1 MSYIIGGIGLI
12 ITSLSL
18 FGFVQTAR
26 LHAADAAVTSLEA
39 QIESYKARV
48 EQEKKEK
55 IAKIG
60 EANVSYESRINE
72 LNTTIEQLRKSKQAS
87 GNTFLPARSSTVPS
101 SKTICFD
108 RKEFDRIQS
117 DSEAEIE
124 RLINESAKTAVA
136 YQCGVDWA
144 NKQ

>member
-1 MSYIIGGIGLI
+1 MSYIISGIGLLI
-12 ITSLSL
+12 ASLSL
-18 FGFVQTAR
+18 FSFVQTTR
-26 LHAADAAVTSLEA
+26 LHGYQVQVSSLEA

-48 EQEKKEK
+48 EKEKKEK

-72 LNTTIEQLRKSKQAS
+72 LNNTIEQLRKSARKTS
-87 GNTFLPARSSTVPS
+87 STFLPRNPAVPN

-108 RKEFDRIQS
+108 REEFNRIQS

-136 YQCGVDWA
+136 YQCAVDWA

>member
-1 MSYIIGGIGLI
+1 MSYIIGGIGLL

-18 FGFVQTAR
+18 FSFIQTTR
-26 LHAADAAVTSLEA
+26 LHVSAQQVESLEA

-72 LNTTIEQLRKSKQAS
+72 LNSTINKLRKSAKS
-87 GNTFLPARSSTVPS
+87 TGNTFLPRNTTVPS

-108 RKEFDRIQS
+108 RQEFDRIQS
-117 DSEAEIE
+117 DSEREIE

-136 YQCGVDWA
+136 YQCAVDWA
-144 NKQ
+144 NK